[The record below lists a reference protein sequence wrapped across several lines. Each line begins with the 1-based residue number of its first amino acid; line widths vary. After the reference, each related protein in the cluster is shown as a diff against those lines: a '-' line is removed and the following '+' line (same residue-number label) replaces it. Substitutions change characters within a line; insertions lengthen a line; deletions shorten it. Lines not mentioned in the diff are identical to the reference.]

1 MRLRREVKEPSAHFH
16 EGADHVDVVVR
27 KVEEKLLQAEKTFG
41 LGKQMKL
48 DQLADEAT
56 DFQLRFDFHL
66 KKDFKEHFAE
76 LNL

>member
-1 MRLRREVKEPSAHFH
+1 
-16 EGADHVDVVVR
+16 VVVR

-66 KKDFKEHFAE
+66 KKEFKEYFAE